1 MRKNATNKNPITIN
15 GLPLDGVQEIVNL
28 GSKMTTNGD
37 CDQEIN
43 ARISKDNQAVAMF
56 RSTVWRSTVSII
68 QTKIGLFKSYVI
80 SVLLYGSE
88 C

>member
-1 MRKNATNKNPITIN
+1 
-15 GLPLDGVQEIVNL
+15 
-28 GSKMTTNGD
+28 MTTNGD

-56 RSTVWRSTVSII
+56 RSTVWRSTVFII

-80 SVLLYGSE
+80 SVLLFDSE